1 MVDADGFQ
9 VVKKRKGFKSKFC
22 QDNHRTSAKTW
33 SKLSS
38 SEIVHFDV
46 NELKSKIDN
55 CRHEKVSF
63 FHCNSVVEPRI
74 CHTQISIFDEFFFL
88 VMVLYTGMK
97 F

>member
-9 VVKKRKGFKSKFC
+9 VVKKRKGYKNKFC
-22 QDNHRTSAKTW
+22 QDNHRPSTKTW

-46 NELKSKIDN
+46 NELKSKIVK
-55 CRHEKVSF
+55 CRYEKVSF
-63 FHCNSVVEPRI
+63 SHCNLNLWFPFLM
-74 CHTQISIFDEFFFL
+74 IFF
-88 VMVLYTGMK
+88 VMDLYTGMK